1 MNLKT
6 IAEKAGVSTATVSNV
21 VNGNFH
27 KVSDKTRIKVQKI
40 IEEND
45 YKPNAMAKGLASK
58 ESKII
63 GLVIPNVEESGNFG
77 ENPYDVQMIALLEN
91 YIRKQGYYLMLRCV
105 GRCRESIP
113 LFSSWNVDGMIF
125 FGTFKSEVEDI
136 QKDLHVPA
144 VFFDTYPEE
153 LEIAN
158 VGIDDYQAGYLSAR
172 YLLGKGHRNIAFVG
186 PSHEIPGVIQER
198 YKGFQDACREQ
209 GVEVPEENIFEVD
222 TLFSNGV
229 AVGQRIAASGKGI
242 TAVSVMTDTVALGV
256 MEGLRLCGISVPDDI
271 SVIGFDDLVEG
282 NVSSP
287 KLTTI
292 SQHPER
298 KVNEAGDILFQM
310 IREGKQMVINK
321 KIDVEIIERQS
332 VREVPVYTS

>member
-1 MNLKT
+1 MMNLKM
-6 IAEKAGVSTATVSNV
+6 IAKKAGVSTATVSNV
-21 VNGNFH
+21 VNGNYH
-27 KVSDKTRIKVQKI
+27 KVSEKTRIKVQKI

-63 GLVIPNVEESGNFG
+63 GLVIPNVGDNGNFA
-77 ENPYDVQMIALLEN
+77 ENTYDVEMVALLEN

-105 GRCRESIP
+105 DRYRESIP

-136 QKDLHVPA
+136 KKDLHVPA

-153 LEIAN
+153 LKIAN
-158 VGIDDYQAGYLSAR
+158 VGIDDYQAGFLSAR

-186 PSHEIPGVIQER
+186 PSHVIPGVIQER
-198 YKGFQDACREQ
+198 FHGFLDACSQQ
-209 GVEVPEENIFEVD
+209 GVEILKENIFEVD
-222 TLFSNGV
+222 TSFANGV
-229 AVGQRIAASGKGI
+229 TVGQRIATSGKNI
-242 TAVSVMTDTVALGV
+242 TAVSVMTDAVALGV
-256 MEGLRLCGISVPDDI
+256 IEGLRLCGVSVPDDI
-271 SVIGFDDLVEG
+271 SIIGFDNLPEG

-292 SQHPER
+292 SQHPEQ
-298 KVNEAGDILFQM
+298 KVKEAGDILFQM
-310 IREGKQMVINK
+310 IREDKQIVIDK
-321 KIDVEIIERQS
+321 KINVEIIERQS
-332 VREVPVYTS
+332 VKELSLE